1 MATKTRLQILGEE
14 EVPAPPTAAAQ
25 TQNPT
30 SDTGDKVAV
39 SVVEFLKLLLS
50 VLSQRAIMALHHLL
64 PIVALVSGF
73 ALWWR
78 VLPEP
83 TEYQLVGLGLY
94 AAFML
99 AILFVRR
106 Q

>member
-14 EVPAPPTAAAQ
+14 EVPDPPTAAPPQ
-25 TQNPT
+25 TPT
-30 SDTGDKVAV
+30 SEAPDKVAV
-39 SVVEFLKLLLS
+39 SVVEFLQLLLS
-50 VLSQRAIMALHHLL
+50 VMSQRSILALHHLL